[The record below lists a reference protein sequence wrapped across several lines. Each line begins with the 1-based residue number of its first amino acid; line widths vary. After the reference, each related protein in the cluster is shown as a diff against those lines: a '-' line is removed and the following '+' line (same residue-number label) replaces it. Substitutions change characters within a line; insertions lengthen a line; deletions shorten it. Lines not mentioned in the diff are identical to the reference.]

1 VNRCQ
6 ETLSVQGGV
15 VKLRRRRG
23 RDQGAGG
30 AAAQLAALPVSPAV
44 VPEHDPREGHDDA
57 RRARED
63 VLSAWEEHDY
73 EWLVSAGYLTQSDV
87 ENA

>member
-1 VNRCQ
+1 MSSLGEKLQ
-6 ETLSVQGGV
+6 QTLIDLQ
-15 VKLRRRRG
+15 R
-23 RDQGAGG
+23 
-30 AAAQLAALPVSPAV
+30 AA
-44 VPEHDPREGHDDA
+44 DDA

-63 VLSAWEEHDY
+63 VIAAWEEHDY

>member
-1 VNRCQ
+1 VSIIGDKLQ
-6 ETLSVQGGV
+6 QTLIDLQ
-15 VKLRRRRG
+15 R
-23 RDQGAGG
+23 
-30 AAAQLAALPVSPAV
+30 AA
-44 VPEHDPREGHDDA
+44 DDA

-73 EWLVSAGYLTQSDV
+73 EWLVSAGYLTQTDR

>member
-1 VNRCQ
+1 MNIIGEKLHQ
-6 ETLSVQGGV
+6 TLIDLQRAS
-15 VKLRRRRG
+15 
-23 RDQGAGG
+23 
-30 AAAQLAALPVSPAV
+30 
-44 VPEHDPREGHDDA
+44 DDA